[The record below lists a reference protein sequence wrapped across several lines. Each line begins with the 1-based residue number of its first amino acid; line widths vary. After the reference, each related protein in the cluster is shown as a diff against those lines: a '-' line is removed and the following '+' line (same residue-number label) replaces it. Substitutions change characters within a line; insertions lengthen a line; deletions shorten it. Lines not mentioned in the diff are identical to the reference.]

1 MDVRTQYIHIY
12 PPFTNDPNSHAN
24 PRLKKVMSL
33 VQNIPEKE
41 IMTIGSSGSTDMG
54 VLTGY
59 DVIIHG
65 VTGAGSNNHGVNEF
79 IKWSDAKPYT
89 KELLAFLCADL

>member
-1 MDVRTQYIHIY
+1 M
-12 PPFTNDPNSHAN
+12 
-24 PRLKKVMSL
+24 
-33 VQNIPEKE
+33 
-41 IMTIGSSGSTDMG
+41 TDMG

-79 IKWSDAKPYT
+79 IKWSDVKLYT
-89 KELLAFLCADL
+89 KELLAFLCADF